1 MTHTVTLDELKAD
14 VQKYVDE
21 ARRGNTVQ
29 VTEGEEPVVEIVA
42 AKGFVV
48 YRPDPW
54 LPLGTV
60 KLERVSPLPD
70 GVEMLLEDRR
80 KDRER

>member
-29 VTEGEEPVVEIVA
+29 ITEGEDTVA
-42 AKGFVV
+42 ELTPGNRPKFI
-48 YRPDPW
+48 RPDPW

-60 KLERVSPLPD
+60 KLERVGPLPD